1 MVEAVVD
8 SGALLSALTSLV
20 SVVRELD
27 RGLLLP
33 IGGRGRILEPPWK
46 PLLVGAEVVV
56 VEVVEDV
63 EDLL

>member
-8 SGALLSALTSLV
+8 SGALLSGLSSLV
-20 SVVRELD
+20 SVVRELV

-46 PLLVGAEVVV
+46 LLLVGAEVVV

>member
-33 IGGRGRILEPPWK
+33 IGGRGRVLEPPWK
-46 PLLVGAEVVV
+46 LLLVGAEVVV

>member
-1 MVEAVVD
+1 MEAVVD
-8 SGALLSALTSLV
+8 SAALLSGLSSLV
-20 SVVRELD
+20 VSDARELG

-33 IGGRGRILEPPWK
+33 IAGRGRILEPPWK
-46 PLLVGAEVVV
+46 PLRVGEEVVV